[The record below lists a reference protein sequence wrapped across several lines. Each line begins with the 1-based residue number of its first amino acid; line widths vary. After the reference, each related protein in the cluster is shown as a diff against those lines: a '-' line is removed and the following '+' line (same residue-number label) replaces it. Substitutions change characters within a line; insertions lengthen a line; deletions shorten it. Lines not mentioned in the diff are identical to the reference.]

1 MVESMPSAEAAAL
14 VRLVAAIDGA
24 REALTAIEE
33 IIAVMPETQRR
44 VVIPIVLSAAQ
55 SLGDLY
61 AEFGMEMLRMLSAH
75 GTA

>member
-1 MVESMPSAEAAAL
+1 MVESMTPDGAAVL
-14 VRLVAAIDGA
+14 VRLAAAIDAA
-24 REALTAIEE
+24 RDALKEIEE
-33 IIAVMPETQRR
+33 IIAVMPETQRC